1 MVYDI
6 QCPDTFSRAQAW
18 VKELRQQANQDIV
31 IALAGNKA
39 DLAAKREVETEVISS
54 FEALCISCF
63 LIPPRRL
70 ADKDSETKLKTRN
83 KVFSA
88 LIAVFLRMNSYL
100 VTFSKRVNFM
110 FYKLKQGF
118 MKITVILT
126 RASLDGFTKSII
138 ILKSPYTI
146 IISVK

>member
-63 LIPPRRL
+63 LISPRRL
-70 ADKDSETKLKTRN
+70 ADYDSETKLKTQNDATSR
-83 KVFSA
+83 K
-88 LIAVFLRMNSYL
+88 
-100 VTFSKRVNFM
+100 
-110 FYKLKQGF
+110 YK
-118 MKITVILT
+118 
-126 RASLDGFTKSII
+126 S
-138 ILKSPYTI
+138 
-146 IISVK
+146 